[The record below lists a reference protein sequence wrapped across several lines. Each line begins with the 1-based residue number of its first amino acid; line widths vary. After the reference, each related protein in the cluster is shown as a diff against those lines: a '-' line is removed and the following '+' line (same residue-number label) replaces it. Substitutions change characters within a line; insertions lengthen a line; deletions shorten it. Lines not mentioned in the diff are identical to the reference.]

1 MLHDLNFP
9 MTEWQDGDR
18 VSISP
23 HVFWPDG
30 GTGTVRPFPDVAAD
44 LAGGAD
50 GCCRT
55 FDGARKQITMVW
67 VIFDSPLVDG
77 DGDGHTVKARSKLLN
92 SQGYL
97 DRSHHSYYRLQT
109 TASIPI
115 FKFPNRN
122 TAADQSDIKMDISQR
137 LSNVTLP
144 PTLF

>member
-1 MLHDLNFP
+1 MSVKLSYITMLHDLNFP

-67 VIFDSPLVDG
+67 VVFDSPLVDG
-77 DGDGHTVKARSKLLN
+77 DGDGPYREGEIKASEL
-92 SQGYL
+92 
-97 DRSHHSYYRLQT
+97 
-109 TASIPI
+109 A
-115 FKFPNRN
+115 
-122 TAADQSDIKMDISQR
+122 R
-137 LSNVTLP
+137 LS
-144 PTLF
+144 

>member
-1 MLHDLNFP
+1 MAKLSYITMLHDLNFP

-77 DGDGHTVKARSKLLN
+77 DGDGPYREGEIKASEL
-92 SQGYL
+92 
-97 DRSHHSYYRLQT
+97 
-109 TASIPI
+109 A
-115 FKFPNRN
+115 
-122 TAADQSDIKMDISQR
+122 R
-137 LSNVTLP
+137 LS
-144 PTLF
+144 